1 MQTKLRDDIRY
12 AANLLDGDSQ
22 LLSTGE
28 ALLRPSKTYGVFWP
42 RNPIDE
48 ELILKS
54 AKILQVS
61 GEVDLKILKVV
72 MHQTAPHSIFRS
84 NLISRLWPNTALEP
98 MRVFLELSL

>member
-1 MQTKLRDDIRY
+1 MKLRDDIRY
-12 AANLLDGDSQ
+12 PANLLDGDSQ
-22 LLSTGE
+22 LLAIGE
-28 ALLRPSKTYGVFWP
+28 ALIRPSKTYGVFWP

-72 MHQTAPHSIFRS
+72 KHHDSPPQHFQ
-84 NLISRLWPNTALEP
+84 
-98 MRVFLELSL
+98 VELDCSPLA

>member
-42 RNPIDE
+42 RNPADE
-48 ELILKS
+48 ELILKN

-61 GEVDLKILKVV
+61 GEVSLTILKIDL
-72 MHQTAPHSIFRS
+72 HRG
-84 NLISRLWPNTALEP
+84 EP
-98 MRVFLELSL
+98 EPQHFQVELDCSPLA